1 MPDRE
6 ILKLAYIF
14 RPAWDSYD
22 QKQAHP
28 STAKEGN
35 TDPEAV
41 FPLIERDEEKVT
53 YD

>member
-1 MPDRE
+1 MT
-6 ILKLAYIF
+6 LTV
-14 RPAWDSYD
+14 

-41 FPLIERDEEKVT
+41 FPLIKRLET
-53 YD
+53 

>member
-1 MPDRE
+1 MAKNIGGR
-6 ILKLAYIF
+6 IF
-14 RPAWDSYD
+14 LGPKVTLYN

-41 FPLIERDEEKVT
+41 FPLIELRREKVPI
-53 YD
+53 

>member
-1 MPDRE
+1 MPEPE
-6 ILKLAYIF
+6 IFELAYIF

-41 FPLIERDEEKVT
+41 FPLIERDEEKVK